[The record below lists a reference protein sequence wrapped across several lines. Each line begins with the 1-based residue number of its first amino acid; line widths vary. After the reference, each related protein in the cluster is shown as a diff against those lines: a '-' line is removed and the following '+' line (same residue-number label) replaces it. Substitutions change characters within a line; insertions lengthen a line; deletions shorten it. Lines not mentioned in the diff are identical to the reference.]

1 MTWVSWGGVAIG
13 VIAASGISI
22 AAIGSWR
29 WNKNARVML
38 TVLEAARS
46 RMSSAPYDRREIEGL
61 PLPVQRYFRA
71 VLKEGQAMV
80 SAVALTQSGT
90 FNMNEAISSWKPF
103 TASQRVTT
111 NRPGFIWDARI
122 AMFPAIHVYVHD
134 AYIAGEGMLHA
145 SLLGMYSLADTK
157 GGRDAAL
164 GELMRYLPEAAWY
177 PTALLPRNG
186 IVWEAIDDSAA
197 RATIS
202 DGDWHVTMTFW
213 FNSDGLI
220 DTVHS
225 NGRSRLVGNQVETM
239 PWQGRF
245 RNYEERN
252 GMKIPLY
259 GEVEWLTPEGPKPYF
274 RGTLTSI
281 SFEFFKS

>member
-1 MTWVSWGGVAIG
+1 MTWMGWAGIAIVLIAVAGVTLKAYG
-13 VIAASGISI
+13 A
-22 AAIGSWR
+22 WR
-29 WNKNARVML
+29 WRENAKTL
-38 TVLEAARS
+38 LARLDSS
-46 RMSSAPYDRREIEGL
+46 RSSKSSAPYSSREMEGL
-61 PLPVQRYFRA
+61 PSSVQRYFRA
-71 VLKEGQAMV
+71 VLKEGQPMV
-80 SAVALTQSGT
+80 MAVTLTQSGT
-90 FNMNEAISSWKPF
+90 FNMNEAEPSWKAF

-111 NRPGFIWDARI
+111 SRPGFVWDACI
-122 AMFPAIHVYVHD
+122 LMFPGISVFVHD
-134 AYIAGEGMLHA
+134 AYIAGEGILHA
-145 SLLGMYSLADTK
+145 SFLGVYSLADAK

-186 IVWEAIDDSAA
+186 IIWEAIDDNAA

-202 DGDWHVTMTFW
+202 DGEWHVTMTFR
-213 FNSDGLI
+213 FNSEGLI
-220 DTVHS
+220 DTVYS
-225 NGRSRLVGNQVETM
+225 DGRSRLVGKRVETM

-245 RNYEERN
+245 KNYEERN

-281 SFEFFKS
+281 AYELSD